1 LSLGFW
7 LIRGIA
13 LGPIGGLSARQ
24 FNSCLPRGEERAK
37 QRVMD
42 HISRFPTVESH
53 YCRVSSLRQYLE
65 AGLSLSQMHRLYV
78 DEVAM
83 TGEKTVQEHVYR
95 KIFNDKKY
103 VLSN

>member
-1 LSLGFW
+1 
-7 LIRGIA
+7 
-13 LGPIGGLSARQ
+13 
-24 FNSCLPRGEERAK
+24 
-37 QRVMD
+37 
-42 HISRFPTVESH
+42 
-53 YCRVSSLRQYLE
+53 
-65 AGLSLSQMHRLYV
+65 MHRLYV